1 MVKDMATLKAK
12 EGSDRG
18 PCITIIIC
26 SSDGIPF
33 KNIKVYELS
42 ESNSVTRVNEALENF
57 SATTGLVANIDKSSI
72 FLAGM
77 EDQEKEQLIRLT
89 QGVFP
94 IRYLGLPEVEQDG
107 MSRRLH
113 VIVAVLFSIHSFWR
127 SVFIL
132 PQRVVKEVDKKCR
145 EYLWGTT
152 RDRKKVALI
161 AWDKICVPKK
171 YGGLNIKGCGNWNV
185 ASVGKLIW
193 QLALKEDSL

>member
-1 MVKDMATLKAK
+1 MECQVL
-12 EGSDRG
+12 
-18 PCITIIIC
+18 
-26 SSDGIPF
+26 
-33 KNIKVYELS
+33 
-42 ESNSVTRVNEALENF
+42 
-57 SATTGLVANIDKSSI
+57 IDKITERIKTTYARQLSY
-72 FLAGM
+72 AG
-77 EDQEKEQLIRLT
+77 
-89 QGVFP
+89 
-94 IRYLGLPEVEQDG
+94 
-107 MSRRLH
+107 RLH